1 MSANYLPEWLTGSP
15 TRSAPTMSFIDVVS
29 RGLPLQSVDALSL
42 EIAPDNSAFKY
53 VLVPKATYNRRRVNA
68 GRKPARLSKDESER
82 LVRLARVWALA
93 NEIWHSPEGARRFMF
108 APHML
113 LEGRTPLD
121 VTLGGELGGKMVEDV
136 LGRLAYGSAA

>member
-29 RGLPLQSVDALSL
+29 HGLPLQSVDTLSQ

-53 VLVPKATYNRRRVNA
+53 FLVPKATYNRRRLAA
-68 GRKPARLSKDESER
+68 GRAPARLSKEESER

-93 NEIWHSPEGARRFMF
+93 NEVWQSPAAARRFMF

-113 LEGRTPLD
+113 LEG
-121 VTLGGELGGKMVEDV
+121 
-136 LGRLAYGSAA
+136 